1 MHKILQQQLCTHPC
15 KLWFFPNLCSILS
28 KRRKSSD
35 ESLCTKTQQQQQQN
49 VPVLV
54 HCDRLLYQGHM
65 TCHVAWSQANTEA
78 FHCGIVHS
86 LDMECNPLEKNRKEI
101 CIQVWSRK
109 KQTLRKLRKRNLSSS
124 SSSSSSL
131 HKTQFTKEGGGE
143 GQSYLRPSLVDSPCH
158 RRMVCWLLA
167 TLESSPKCCNTQEL
181 RRRGLPGFVQ
191 AALSMS
197 MLQ

>member
-1 MHKILQQQLCTHPC
+1 MYPPC

-124 SSSSSSL
+124 SSSL
-131 HKTQFTKEGGGE
+131 HKTQFTKERSRRRRTIIPETITCG
-143 GQSYLRPSLVDSPCH
+143 LSLSSQNG
-158 RRMVCWLLA
+158 LLA
-167 TLESSPKCCNTQEL
+167 SCNHWIVTEVL
-181 RRRGLPGFVQ
+181 
-191 AALSMS
+191 
-197 MLQ
+197 

>member
-1 MHKILQQQLCTHPC
+1 MGTPTLISYMHKILWQQLCTHLC

-35 ESLCTKTQQQQQQN
+35 ESLCTKTRQQQQQN

-54 HCDRLLYQGHM
+54 HCDQLLYQEHM

-86 LDMECNPLEKNRKEI
+86 LDMECNPLEKNRKDI
-101 CIQVWSRK
+101 CIHVWSRK

-124 SSSSSSL
+124 SSPL
-131 HKTQFTKEGGGE
+131 HKRQFTKERRRRTIIPE
-143 GQSYLRPSLVDSPCH
+143 TITCRLSLSSQNG
-158 RRMVCWLLA
+158 LLA
-167 TLESSPKCCNTQEL
+167 SCNHWIVTEVL
-181 RRRGLPGFVQ
+181 
-191 AALSMS
+191 
-197 MLQ
+197 